1 MARNTE
7 ITEGKHLLKPS
18 AYAGRVVIGFPRAL
32 ASGAGIDGAMFVGA
46 MQVGNCIVIARVNN
60 VQPEP
65 MAAELARQFEKAVA
79 EWEKNKP

>member
-7 ITEGKHLLKPS
+7 LVEGKHLLKPS

-32 ASGAGIDGAMFVGA
+32 ATEAGMDGSMFVGA
-46 MQVGNCIVIARVNN
+46 MVVGKCLIVARVNN

-65 MAAELARQFEKAVA
+65 MAEELARIFEKAIA
-79 EWEKNKP
+79 EWEKEKP